1 MTQLN
6 FEIQLL
12 KAEVKEM
19 WLLIHMQLVKTKTAF
34 LHLDKDM
41 ALEVI
46 SSEKRVNAYELNID
60 RKCEN
65 IFALFNPVAVDLRYV
80 LAVLKINSNMERIGD
95 NIESI
100 AKFVVNVETS
110 FDRNLLEI
118 SRIIEMFDGVLN
130 MMDDVIHAFDKEDTY
145 LARTLFKKDEKLDEI
160 NIQSNS
166 IVAKH
171 IIENKQLIEQGLYVL
186 STIRKLERIG
196 DQSLNIAEEII
207 FYMEAKVLKHRIE
220 DEMKE

>member
-1 MTQLN
+1 MTQLDL
-6 FEIQLL
+6 EIKLL

-19 WLLIHMQLVKTKTAF
+19 WNLIHMQLIKTKTAL

-46 SSEKRVNAYELNID
+46 SNEKRVNAYELNID

-100 AKFVVNVETS
+100 AKFVVNIEGQ
-110 FDRNLLEI
+110 FDRHLLDI
-118 SRIIEMFDGVLN
+118 SGIIEMYDAVNAMMSDVLL
-130 MMDDVIHAFDKEDTY
+130 AFDNEDTFI
-145 LARTLFKKDEKLDEI
+145 ARSLFKKDEALDKI
-160 NIQSNS
+160 NTESNA

-171 IIENKQLIEQGLYVL
+171 ILEHNELIEQGLYVL

-196 DQSLNIAEEII
+196 DQSVNIAEEII
-207 FYMEAKVLKHRIE
+207 FYIEAKVLKHT
-220 DEMKE
+220 

>member
-220 DEMKE
+220 DEMK